1 MKRFGWI
8 LVLLLATSPAWAAK
22 KITVQQLKETLISLQ
37 QTKKGD
43 EELSYHPSEQKS
55 LTGDPMSPGTPDGKK
70 PLDIVLSVYSNWR
83 TAVEKQE

>member
-1 MKRFGWI
+1 MCTHG
-8 LVLLLATSPAWAAK
+8 S
-22 KITVQQLKETLISLQ
+22 VQ
-37 QTKKGD
+37 GGFFFHPCD